1 MVRLETVEGRSL
13 EVMKSE
19 IVLEIM
25 ARRSSVGLWSRGMYG
40 DDGEL
45 ASDLSMAEVSPVCG
59 PMDS

>member
-1 MVRLETVEGRSL
+1 MEGRSL